1 MPDPRQKLYSALSS
15 KFDLGTFDEFNSKMN
30 NPESR
35 KKLYNS
41 VSSNFDLGSYDEFE
55 SKVAPLK
62 KKDGT
67 KPNSTSTSVSQKQ
80 VSEQTNGSSG
90 TPKFKL
96 AGEKE
101 KPSANV
107 DYANY
112 DLEQNSAKVDI
123 PKQNKSL
130 VVANTAYNYALNNV
144 DKSVS
149 EERYKDEVDNYQ
161 FLDGVKQG
169 MKNTFNTFIGTPLT
183 KLNESLGGNKD
194 FTISQYKPLEKELKQ
209 AKSELQEEFGN
220 KKFTDQ
226 DVQERAKKIFID
238 KDVQEQMHSLID
250 KALPFGY
257 DREGVWKE
265 LKLNELRNNDIL
277 REKVAS
283 AEVFKTKIQEFDE
296 FSKTINKEN
305 PTQEEIEKFNT
316 LKTEATTALEGL
328 NYLAKNY
335 DNILEKANTDQ
346 EKLELFK
353 YNYNDLEKNL
363 DLFYS
368 SSLNII
374 GGTLKLA
381 GETNQYIDNKLGLT
395 PIGGEVQALIG
406 DEMMSD
412 AKKTAEPFY
421 RYKAT
426 KLNDWS
432 DLGSFTAQ
440 LTSEQLPILASIYLG
455 GNAGIT
461 ATSMSSGGQK
471 INDLE
476 EQEKQPGG
484 IIYSDGEK
492 LATAWLYAGAEF
504 FPEKIGTARILKDL
518 ERTVSS
524 ASTAS
529 RKLFKDSFIKQTTNG
544 AKKLAYYSSLEGGT
558 ELVTAQGQITIDEEL
573 LNIVKTDAE
582 NNEQRMESF
591 FSGALMGG
599 GMSVV
604 GGGLGFVTAQ
614 SKLYSER
621 KDLKEVQSI
630 LDNVG
635 KIQNEIET
643 NVLLNDKERT
653 ELYQEMNVLSNQA
666 FDVISKNA
674 NKANDFSVEEKS
686 TLLDIN
692 LQQAELKSKY
702 EELKKSN
709 FSNEIKNK
717 KVQELDAEFSKLEE
731 NRNTILKG
739 EYNTIKPNE
748 AQQEATTTETK
759 QETQPQAE
767 IQKTEQEVLETP
779 IVENETAPSQVDN
792 VDGNIRPGNNVVE
805 PNGTTEQ
812 ENNQAG
818 DIQAAD
824 NRRNVEVKREIK
836 IADKGQSYTVEK
848 TDLGLVIKDKKG
860 KAPSKVTE
868 RKILDEYSKTI
879 NFTQGERVDDSS
891 ESSAETYIDD
901 IASKSKNAS
910 EIAEAIAYVEVAD
923 MNEGKVDPI
932 KVAIANALG
941 EKAVEKSSFTNIN
954 DRNNITQSIA
964 LQYFAPSGKGK
975 GLDQI
980 AMEVEYEIYGDY
992 NANNPRIS
1000 EEDIANFMVDNPRGS
1015 LEFLNRNKNA
1025 TLEKLRA
1032 AFTDV
1037 TGLPAKQQFIETAI
1051 NQNTAFK
1058 NEIFNG
1064 NSLYL
1069 YSDEDLLSLQNQR
1082 EEFEKSIEDGN
1093 QSENK
1098 QTTNEIAEG
1107 INNQPDNKDGK
1118 QTPGIQKDSG
1128 SKNSRESKL
1137 SNGSSQAELG
1147 SSNDAY
1153 SRQQDAYNRL
1163 GERIRKAEKELER
1176 QLTNFEKEDLER
1188 TTALEYAKENNIWIE
1203 DFYSLGSRKL
1213 VGGQENTLVL
1223 DEKEGV
1229 VYKSNNLLNSKNSIT
1244 ELFEGVQAHNS
1255 IFLETKYE
1263 FVGYTGIDKGT
1274 DKVPYVEPIFKQDFI
1289 TEADQANKEEI
1300 ANYMTSIG
1308 FEKITDT
1315 SFKNKDYTVFDLHP
1329 RNVLKDSNGTIYVVD
1344 AEFKK
1349 NETLNNKNKEV
1360 LEEIPELLDKKKFF
1374 KKYKAVHKDIR
1385 SKTESEKISTA
1396 EKIKKEG
1403 FFQGMNVNAL
1413 PLYEGAENGTD
1424 ATSKW
1429 YKNKKGDVVYLLTK
1443 EGFKNGPNGY
1453 MTQKGFKPTD
1463 NEIIVIQ
1470 FDGQSVY
1477 DAYINQ
1483 NKKEVTPEE
1492 KSKIDA
1498 FKKWLDD
1505 TDKRL
1510 KDFGEENLGINIP
1523 IVVARGA
1530 VKAMKAA
1537 VSTAQTVQEIIQAG
1551 LDFVKQSEWYQN
1563 LSKKE
1568 QNDVDANFQDYIN
1581 KPFQGTETKKSR
1593 LKIEEEI
1600 QERLDNNESEQDI
1613 IDSISD
1619 RRDKMIAQ
1627 DYIERQKN
1635 LSVPEVRKKV
1645 AESFEKAD
1653 EALQDK
1659 KTTTEK
1665 IDKAFRNFIARFFDR
1680 QFVPKFIL
1688 NKAGGRLV
1696 RNYLIASKG
1705 ATGYAKQM
1713 YDEAYA
1719 KIYKGLTSAEIK
1731 TLDKMIQLRRFIA
1744 IDKNRAENNM
1754 PDVVHPDFINRQDA
1768 EIELAELEKEFGVEK
1783 FKDLTKRADA
1793 YFDEFRGLLTEMQKS
1808 GLISKES
1815 LDMFFEI
1822 DYQPRMFLEFLQNNE
1837 TDFVPETSSNSSL
1850 SSEQIRKLEEGLN
1863 TSLIYDS
1870 QYLLSRSM
1878 NIRAKSIAMNNTNK
1892 KLVEFIE
1899 KQAKVVDDLK
1909 NKTDKTQKEKD
1920 TIKYFEELSKRVKIN
1935 PIIGFT
1941 DTGSPKYKY
1950 ALPNGFKNAYYYID
1964 GVKHSVMM
1972 EEVFH
1977 EQYFD
1982 AAKGF
1987 LNGNAK
1993 EVASM
1998 VSGTAIVKALATGNN
2013 PTFFITNTPRD
2024 FFFIATFSEEYGM
2037 SVLVNMA
2044 KLAKDA
2050 FLGVRD
2056 IKKGNGNFKNF
2067 VKYGGMMDFL
2077 KDQGKLKHTE
2087 IQKLFD
2093 KVDNKKREGIGTVLN
2108 FVTASKLQMYSE
2120 IGFRMAVFN
2129 RSVKNQLKELGYT
2142 KIEDVKYQSQVD
2154 DIYTNAVASARGIMD
2169 FNQGGKITKDA
2180 DAFIPYLNAATQGT
2194 RVMFDNFRERP
2205 FETTFRTAQTAGVF
2219 SGLAIGLSVAAF
2231 SWFGD
2236 DDDEMTPTE
2245 RYLYAKK
2252 GVSKY
2257 DQTNYFIIFTGQ
2269 KTESGQYSYIRIAK
2283 PQQITPFFSMTD
2295 GIMTSFIK
2303 AKIGDESPT
2312 DAIDNVMFAFEKNIS
2327 PLEFSV
2333 TGNIA
2338 RNPFLK
2344 SALSYSTG
2352 YDFYRGEDLSY
2363 LRGKVPVPAEGFES
2377 KTVEDFYKKIGEESG
2392 MSPVRFKAAVE
2403 SFITT
2408 PSTSPYVGFLYG
2420 GLDAMASDK
2429 EGKEVM
2435 EKLGKDLLKST
2446 FNRVRKETT
2455 DFNRRLENNK
2465 ALKKKIEQVEIDN
2478 LKTKS
2483 LFKKYADAYTNKE
2496 MSVAEISK
2504 ELEKVA
2510 QDNPFEA
2517 KRLKKMIKDK
2527 IKNKDVSPYV
2537 FEIKY
2542 AKSAESKALMLIDLF
2557 GDDLK
2562 DISKLEPEEKKLLFQ
2577 MKKMGAINKE
2587 VLFEYNRIIT
2597 E

>member
-15 KFDLGTFDEFNSKMN
+15 KFDLGTFDEFNSKMD

-55 SKVAPLK
+55 SKIGGVK

-67 KPNSTSTSVSQKQ
+67 KPNSTSTSVSPKQ
-80 VSEQTNGSSG
+80 VSEQTNGSSVSNVPDIIAKNNEKARSVPKG
-90 TPKFKL
+90 TKFKL

-101 KPSANV
+101 KINPNV
-107 DYANY
+107 NYDNY
-112 DLEQNSAKVDI
+112 DLEQNSAAVEKTE
-123 PKQNKSL
+123 PKSKNKFI
-130 VVANTAYNYALNNV
+130 ANTAYTYAINNV
-144 DKSVS
+144 DKSLA
-149 EERYKDEVDNYQ
+149 EQRYKDEVDNYQ
-161 FLDGVKQG
+161 FFDGVKQG
-169 MKNTFNTFIGTPLT
+169 MKNTFNTFIGNPLT
-183 KLNESLGGNKD
+183 KLNETLGGNKD
-194 FTISQYKPLEKELKQ
+194 FTFSQYKPLENELKQ
-209 AKSELQEEFGN
+209 AKIELQEEFGKN
-220 KKFTDQ
+220 KTFSNEEI
-226 DVQERAKKIFID
+226 QERAKKIFID
-238 KDVQEQMHSLID
+238 KDIQEQMHSNID
-250 KALPFGY
+250 KALPIGY
-257 DREGVWKE
+257 DREGIWKE
-265 LKLNELRNNDIL
+265 LKLDQIRSNDIL
-277 REKVAS
+277 REKIAS
-283 AEVFKTKIQEFDE
+283 SEVFKSKIEEFEE
-296 FSKTINKEN
+296 FSKNINRDN
-305 PTQEEIEKFNT
+305 PTEQDIEKFNI
-316 LKTEATTALEGL
+316 LKQEALTAVNGL

-335 DNILEKANTDQ
+335 DKYVDQAKTDE

-353 YNYNDLEKNL
+353 YNYNDFDKTRN
-363 DLFYS
+363 LFYS
-368 SSLNII
+368 SALNIM
-374 GGTLKLA
+374 GGTLKLVGQTA
-381 GETNQYIDNKLGLT
+381 KVIDQELGIEPTGSTTDGKSGYLT
-395 PIGGEVQALIG
+395 SEIGT
-406 DEMMSD
+406 EMMND
-412 AKKTAEPFY
+412 AKIASDPFY

-432 DLGSFTAQ
+432 DFGSFATQ
-440 LTSEQLPILASIYLG
+440 LTSEQLPILATIYLG
-455 GNAGIT
+455 GTSGVA

-471 INDLE
+471 IKDLE
-476 EQEKQPGG
+476 DQEKLPGG
-484 IIYSDGEK
+484 KIYSDGEK
-492 LATAWLYAGAEF
+492 LATGWLYAGAEF

-529 RKLFKDSFIKQTTNG
+529 RKLFRDSFLKETIKGTQ
-544 AKKLAYYSSLEGGT
+544 KLAYYSGLEGST

-573 LNIVKTDAE
+573 LNIVKSDAE

-591 FSGALMGG
+591 FSGAIMGG
-599 GMSVV
+599 GMTAV

-614 SKLYSER
+614 AKLYSEA
-621 KDLKEVQSI
+621 KDVKEVKSI
-630 LDNVG
+630 LSNVQG
-635 KIQNEIET
+635 IQNEIET
-643 NVLLNDKERT
+643 NVLLTDKERT
-653 ELYQEMNVLSNQA
+653 ELYKEMNVLTNQA
-666 FDVISKNA
+666 FETIAKNA
-674 NKANDFSVEEKS
+674 NKATEFSVEEKS
-686 TLLDIN
+686 ALLDIN
-692 LQQAELKSKY
+692 LRQAELKSKY
-702 EELKKSN
+702 QEIADSN
-709 FSNEIKNK
+709 FSKEIKNK
-717 KVQELDAEFSKLEE
+717 KVQELESEYNSLEE
-731 NRNTILKG
+731 KRSSVLKG
-739 EYNTIKPNE
+739 EFNTIKQN
-748 AQQEATTTETK
+748 AVQQEATTTETK
-759 QETQPQAE
+759 QEAQPQTE
-767 IQKTEQEVLETP
+767 VQKTEQEVIEKPSKQKDIEAKKAEIEKLEKEKQSLQGNRTKINVGDTFNYNFGLARDGLVTVIRDNNDGTVQTKYADGTIKKERKSNLIDYLNEQNGVYNEINKP
-779 IVENETAPSQVDN
+779 ENTAKSIEINSKIDKIKKEIQALENEAQSNENQINEVNDNAVLEDNNNAIPNPNQINNEVNENNISDINRVELYEKSDGTFNVRETNEDGSLKQILGRFKTKKEAKNYLDSLKNETAPSQVDN
-792 VDGNIRPGNNVVE
+792 VDGNVQPRNNVVD
-805 PNGTTEQ
+805 PSGTTEQ
-812 ENNQAG
+812 ENNQASN
-818 DIQAAD
+818 IQPAD
-824 NRRNVEVKREIK
+824 NGRNIEVKREIK

-848 TDLGLVIKDKKG
+848 VDGDIIITDKKG
-860 KAPSKVTE
+860 KAPSKATE

-879 NFTQGERVDDSS
+879 NFTQGTRVDDSF
-891 ESSAETYIDD
+891 ESSAETFIDD
-901 IASKSKNAS
+901 IVEKSQNPS
-910 EIAEAIAYVEVAD
+910 EIAEAIAYVENAD
-923 MNEGKVDPI
+923 MNDGKVDPI
-932 KVAIANALG
+932 QIAIANALG
-941 EKAVEKSSFTNIN
+941 EKSVEKSSFTNIN
-954 DRNNITQSIA
+954 DRNNINQSIA
-964 LQYFAPSGKGK
+964 LQYFAQKGKGK

-980 AMEVEYEIYGDY
+980 AMEVEYEVFGDY
-992 NANNPRIS
+992 NANNPRIT
-1000 EEDIANFMVDNPRGS
+1000 EEDIANFIVDNPRGAVD
-1015 LEFLNRNKNA
+1015 FLNRTKNEA
-1025 TLEKLRA
+1025 LDKLKT
-1032 AFTDV
+1032 AFTSV
-1037 TGLPAKQQFIETAI
+1037 TGLPAKPQFIQKAI
-1051 NQNTAFK
+1051 DQQIELKNQLFA
-1058 NEIFNG
+1058 G
-1064 NSLYL
+1064 NSLYVL
-1069 YSDEDLLSLQNQR
+1069 SDEDLLSLDNDYQQFKQFENNEQQQEAINETPEARVDIKNTAQRGKESRVQETRGTKASAEQR
-1082 EEFEKSIEDGN
+1082 E
-1093 QSENK
+1093 
-1098 QTTNEIAEG
+1098 
-1107 INNQPDNKDGK
+1107 
-1118 QTPGIQKDSG
+1118 
-1128 SKNSRESKL
+1128 
-1137 SNGSSQAELG
+1137 
-1147 SSNDAY
+1147 
-1153 SRQQDAYNRL
+1153 
-1163 GERIRKAEKELER
+1163 
-1176 QLTNFEKEDLER
+1176 
-1188 TTALEYAKENNIWIE
+1188 
-1203 DFYSLGSRKL
+1203 
-1213 VGGQENTLVL
+1213 V
-1223 DEKEGV
+1223 
-1229 VYKSNNLLNSKNSIT
+1229 
-1244 ELFEGVQAHNS
+1244 
-1255 IFLETKYE
+1255 
-1263 FVGYTGIDKGT
+1263 
-1274 DKVPYVEPIFKQDFI
+1274 
-1289 TEADQANKEEI
+1289 
-1300 ANYMTSIG
+1300 
-1308 FEKITDT
+1308 
-1315 SFKNKDYTVFDLHP
+1315 
-1329 RNVLKDSNGTIYVVD
+1329 
-1344 AEFKK
+1344 
-1349 NETLNNKNKEV
+1349 
-1360 LEEIPELLDKKKFF
+1360 
-1374 KKYKAVHKDIR
+1374 
-1385 SKTESEKISTA
+1385 
-1396 EKIKKEG
+1396 
-1403 FFQGMNVNAL
+1403 
-1413 PLYEGAENGTD
+1413 
-1424 ATSKW
+1424 
-1429 YKNKKGDVVYLLTK
+1429 
-1443 EGFKNGPNGY
+1443 
-1453 MTQKGFKPTD
+1453 TQ
-1463 NEIIVIQ
+1463 
-1470 FDGQSVY
+1470 
-1477 DAYINQ
+1477 
-1483 NKKEVTPEE
+1483 EE
-1492 KSKIDA
+1492 KSKIDV

-1510 KDFGEENLGINIP
+1510 KDFGDETLGINIP

-1568 QNDVDANFQDYIN
+1568 QNDVYANFQDYIN

-1619 RRDKMIAQ
+1619 KREKMIAQ

-1635 LSVPEVRKKV
+1635 LSVPEVRKKI

-1713 YDEAYA
+1713 YDEAYD
-1719 KIYKGLTSAEIK
+1719 KIYKGLTSTEIK

-1768 EIELAELEKEFGVEK
+1768 EIELAELEKELGVEK
-1783 FKDLTKRADA
+1783 YRDLNKRADN

-1837 TDFVPETSSNSSL
+1837 TDFVPETSSNASL
-1850 SSEQIRKLEEGLN
+1850 SADQIRKLEEGLN

-1892 KLVEFIE
+1892 KLVEFME
-1899 KQAKVVDDLK
+1899 KQAKVVDDLR
-1909 NKTDKTQKEKD
+1909 NKKDKTQKEKD
-1920 TIKYFEELSKRVKIN
+1920 TIKYFDELSKRVKIN

-1964 GVKHSVMM
+1964 GVKHSIMM
-1972 EEVFH
+1972 EEALH

-1982 AAKGF
+1982 SAKGF
-1987 LNGNAK
+1987 LNGNTK
-1993 EVASM
+1993 EVVAM
-1998 VSGTAIVKALATGNN
+1998 ASGTAVVKALATGNN

-2024 FFFIATFSEEYGM
+2024 FFFIVTFSEEYGM

-2044 KLAKDA
+2044 KLTKDA
-2050 FLGVRD
+2050 TLGIRD

-2087 IQKLFD
+2087 IQKLFN
-2093 KVDNKKREGIGTVLN
+2093 KVDNKKREGFSKVLN
-2108 FVTASKLQMYSE
+2108 AVTLNKLQMYSE

-2142 KIEDVKYQSQVD
+2142 KIEDVKDLIDSNGDIIQNTQSRID

-2205 FETTFRTAQTAGVF
+2205 FDTTFRTAQTAAIF
-2219 SGLAIGLSVAAF
+2219 SGTAIGLSVAMF
-2231 SWFGD
+2231 SAFGD

-2429 EGKEVM
+2429 DGKEVM
-2435 EKLGKDLLKST
+2435 SKLGKDLLKST

-2455 DFNRRLENNK
+2455 DFNRRLENDK

-2562 DISKLEPEEKKLLFQ
+2562 DMSKLEPEEKKLLFQ

>member
-1 MPDPRQKLYSALSS
+1 MLQLDPNKKKQLDSNIKSMLDNGASQEDVMKYANDFKE
-15 KFDLGTFDEFNSKMN
+15 KFSI
-30 NPESR
+30 
-35 KKLYNS
+35 
-41 VSSNFDLGSYDEFE
+41 
-55 SKVAPLK
+55 K

-67 KPNSTSTSVSQKQ
+67 KSNSTSTSVSPKQDSVQK
-80 VSEQTNGSSG
+80 NGSSG
-90 TPKFKL
+90 TQEFEYKPVYDERGREVKIKNEKGELVPYMEKVPKGFASSTEEREIVRQEQKQKASKPIVTSSNLKKYQEATKVSDEEKATLQQEVNDEFDKKGFWNGITDGAKKGFNFLADTFTAIGTFGTETEASKNFKMETDSF
-96 AGEKE
+96 AKE
-101 KPSANV
+101 KKQAEQELIASKQPITPEAIAEKAKEIKLKKKIDGLVV
-107 DYANY
+107 DKNNEF
-112 DLEQNSAKVDI
+112 LSNLSEEEI
-123 PKQNKSL
+123 KSL
-130 VVANTAYNYALNNV
+130 NL
-144 DKSVS
+144 
-149 EERYKDEVDNYQ
+149 ER
-161 FLDGVKQG
+161 VKQ
-169 MKNTFNTFIGTPLT
+169 
-183 KLNESLGGNKD
+183 
-194 FTISQYKPLEKELKQ
+194 YKTL
-209 AKSELQEEFGN
+209 S
-220 KKFTDQ
+220 
-226 DVQERAKKIFID
+226 D
-238 KDVQEQMHSLID
+238 KDKYIATQSEILKNNFERDTKDYTTAVAIIKKNKEQGIETNQSLID
-250 KALPFGY
+250 FAIEKENSLK
-257 DREGVWKE
+257 EKLTQVKE
-265 LKLNELRNNDIL
+265 LE
-277 REKVAS
+277 
-283 AEVFKTKIQEFDE
+283 AEYI
-296 FSKTINKEN
+296 SNKEN
-305 PTQEEIEKFNT
+305 IGSAEEEVDF
-316 LKTEATTALEGL
+316 LKRNYDTADKIKT
-328 NYLAKNY
+328 LAKIGFGDIYNSLSNKLPLMVDDLDQAIFELLRPGSSEGVLSDDERQKLIDNSIDWENAKELAKSKVKKDVDFENLSLSNFGQFFAQEIGTQLSTFAQMAMPGGIVSIGMTSTFDKYGKMEQESNNIAFEFNGKQFNGFEKENGEIVDSLGNTY
-335 DNILEKANTDQ
+335 DPKEVNITSIREADKSTANKFFTSVTFGTAEAVLGAMPTKNIFGRALSSFSASGERTLFRQSVKEFVKAKGTGVLNDTATEVISEGATQIIQNIADISSGNKNIGIYDGVDHAAVSAGMLSFFMSASPAVAGLALKPFSESKENKQVNENLQEIFALQSQLNNTEISDISKTTIQNRINELEKANSEVLDKIASRTKGISKETFDAIKDVNKKQ
-346 EKLELFK
+346 ELLILQASEISKDNSLDTEIK
-353 YNYNDLEKNL
+353 KKIIADLESEFNALETKRN
-363 DLFYS
+363 
-368 SSLNII
+368 
-374 GGTLKLA
+374 KLA
-381 GETNQYIDNKLGLT
+381 SGKSTILDALSDNESTRLKENAANL
-395 PIGGEVQALIG
+395 LIN
-406 DEMMSD
+406 EEK
-412 AKKTAEPFY
+412 AKGKT
-421 RYKAT
+421 
-426 KLNDWS
+426 
-432 DLGSFTAQ
+432 
-440 LTSEQLPILASIYLG
+440 
-455 GNAGIT
+455 
-461 ATSMSSGGQK
+461 
-471 INDLE
+471 
-476 EQEKQPGG
+476 
-484 IIYSDGEK
+484 
-492 LATAWLYAGAEF
+492 
-504 FPEKIGTARILKDL
+504 
-518 ERTVSS
+518 
-524 ASTAS
+524 
-529 RKLFKDSFIKQTTNG
+529 
-544 AKKLAYYSSLEGGT
+544 
-558 ELVTAQGQITIDEEL
+558 DEEI
-573 LNIVKTDAE
+573 NFTE
-582 NNEQRMESF
+582 E
-591 FSGALMGG
+591 
-599 GMSVV
+599 
-604 GGGLGFVTAQ
+604 
-614 SKLYSER
+614 
-621 KDLKEVQSI
+621 
-630 LDNVG
+630 
-635 KIQNEIET
+635 EI
-643 NVLLNDKERT
+643 
-653 ELYQEMNVLSNQA
+653 
-666 FDVISKNA
+666 
-674 NKANDFSVEEKS
+674 
-686 TLLDIN
+686 
-692 LQQAELKSKY
+692 
-702 EELKKSN
+702 
-709 FSNEIKNK
+709 NK
-717 KVQELDAEFSKLEE
+717 KAIE
-731 NRNTILKG
+731 I
-739 EYNTIKPNE
+739 YNQN
-748 AQQEATTTETK
+748 AVQQEATITETK
-759 QETQPQAE
+759 QEAQPQAE
-767 IQKTEQEVLETP
+767 VQKTEQEVLETP
-779 IVENETAPSQVDN
+779 IIENETAPSQVDN
-792 VDGNIRPGNNVVE
+792 VDGNVQPGNNVVE
-805 PNGTTEQ
+805 PSGTTEQ
-812 ENNQAG
+812 ENNQASN
-818 DIQAAD
+818 IQPTD
-824 NRRNVEVKREIK
+824 NSRNVEVKREIK

-848 TDLGLVIKDKKG
+848 VDGDIIITDKKG
-860 KAPSKVTE
+860 KAPSKATE

-879 NFTQGERVDDSS
+879 NFTQGTRVDDSF
-891 ESSAETYIDD
+891 ESSAETYLDD
-901 IASKSKNAS
+901 VAEKSQNPS
-910 EIAEAIAYVEVAD
+910 EIAEAIAYVENAD

-932 KVAIANALG
+932 QIAIAQALG
-941 EKAVEKSSFTNIN
+941 EKSVEKSSFTNIN

-964 LQYFAPSGKGK
+964 LQYFAKKGKGK

-980 AMEVEYEIYGDY
+980 AMEVEYEVFGDY
-992 NANNPRIS
+992 NANNPRIT
-1000 EEDIANFMVDNPRGS
+1000 EEDVANFIVDNPRGAVD
-1015 LEFLNRNKNA
+1015 FLNKTKNEA
-1025 TLEKLRA
+1025 LDKLKT
-1032 AFTDV
+1032 AFTSV
-1037 TGLPAKQQFIETAI
+1037 TGLPAKPQFIQNAI
-1051 NQNTAFK
+1051 AQNNEAKNQLF
-1058 NEIFNG
+1058 IG
-1064 NSLYL
+1064 NSLYAL
-1069 YSDEDLLSLQNQR
+1069 SEENLLSLANEYQQFV
-1082 EEFEKSIEDGN
+1082 EFESNGRQQE
-1093 QSENK
+1093 
-1098 QTTNEIAEG
+1098 TTNETSEG
-1107 INNQPDNKDGK
+1107 SVNSDNNQELGK
-1118 QTPGIQKDSG
+1118 ESRVQEARGIETSG
-1128 SKNSRESKL
+1128 ESNI
-1137 SNGSSQAELG
+1137 SNRSSQAELG

-1163 GERIRKAEKELER
+1163 GERIRKAEKELKR

-1229 VYKSNNLLNSKNSIT
+1229 VYKSNNLFNSKNSIT
-1244 ELFEGVQAHNS
+1244 ELFEGVEAHNS
-1255 IFLETKYE
+1255 IFPETKYE

-1349 NETLNNKNKEV
+1349 N
-1360 LEEIPELLDKKKFF
+1360 D
-1374 KKYKAVHKDIR
+1374 
-1385 SKTESEKISTA
+1385 S
-1396 EKIKKEG
+1396 
-1403 FFQGMNVNAL
+1403 
-1413 PLYEGAENGTD
+1413 
-1424 ATSKW
+1424 
-1429 YKNKKGDVVYLLTK
+1429 
-1443 EGFKNGPNGY
+1443 
-1453 MTQKGFKPTD
+1453 
-1463 NEIIVIQ
+1463 
-1470 FDGQSVY
+1470 
-1477 DAYINQ
+1477 
-1483 NKKEVTPEE
+1483 EE

-1498 FKKWLDD
+1498 LKKWLDD

-1510 KDFGEENLGINIP
+1510 KDFGDETLGINIP

-1619 RRDKMIAQ
+1619 KREKMIAQ

-1635 LSVPEVRKKV
+1635 LSVPEVRKKI
-1645 AESFEKAD
+1645 AESFNKAD
-1653 EALQDK
+1653 EALKDK

-1713 YDEAYA
+1713 YDEAYD

-1744 IDKNRAENNM
+1744 IDKNRSENNM

-1783 FKDLTKRADA
+1783 FKDLNKRADA

-1837 TDFVPETSSNSSL
+1837 TDFVPETSSNASL
-1850 SSEQIRKLEEGLN
+1850 SADQIKKLEEGLN

-1878 NIRAKSIAMNNTNK
+1878 NIRAKAIAMNNTNK
-1892 KLVEFIE
+1892 KLVEFME
-1899 KQAKVVDDLK
+1899 KQAKVVDDLR
-1909 NKTDKTQKEKD
+1909 NKKDKTQKEKD
-1920 TIKYFEELSKRVKIN
+1920 TIKYFDELSKRVKIN

-1964 GVKHSVMM
+1964 GVKHSIMM
-1972 EEVFH
+1972 EEALH

-1982 AAKGF
+1982 SAKGF
-1987 LNGNAK
+1987 LNGNTK
-1993 EVASM
+1993 EVVAM
-1998 VSGTAIVKALATGNN
+1998 ASGTAVVKALATGNN

-2056 IKKGNGNFKNF
+2056 IQKGNGNFKNF

-2093 KVDNKKREGIGTVLN
+2093 KVDNKKREGVSTVLN

-2142 KIEDVKYQSQVD
+2142 KIEDVKDQNQVD

-2231 SWFGD
+2231 SAFGD

-2429 EGKEVM
+2429 DGKEVM
-2435 EKLGKDLLKST
+2435 SKLGKDLLKST

-2455 DFNRRLENNK
+2455 DFNRRLENDK
-2465 ALKKKIEQVEIDN
+2465 ALKKKIEQVEIEN

-2483 LFKKYADAYTNKE
+2483 LFKKYANAYTNKE

-2562 DISKLEPEEKKLLFQ
+2562 DMSKLEPEEKKLLFQ